1 MYYRVLIKRG
11 RWKLTKRYW
20 WVLITYIITQFSVIA
35 LAPILYIITPFDEYE
50 ASIYGNILGFILGLI
65 AVLLILK
72 PEMKS
77 NQVRNASTISQT
89 IMWSFL
95 GVFMA
100 LISQS
105 IAGMI
110 EIYVFG
116 IKTTSENTQILMD
129 ITRSIPLFIIVTT
142 LVAPIL
148 EEIVFRKIIFG
159 TLYKRT
165 NFFIAGIISALIFGF
180 IHGEPKHI
188 LVYASMGFVFAFLYV
203 KTKRIIVPIIA
214 HMAMNS
220 IVVFAQYSLTPEDIE
235 RMQKELE
242 QMQIFIGG

>member
-1 MYYRVLIKRG
+1 
-11 RWKLTKRYW
+11 LTKRYW
-20 WVLITYIITQFSVIA
+20 WILITYIIAQFSVIA
-35 LAPILYIITPFDEYE
+35 LGPLIYLITPLEKYE
-50 ASIYGNILGFILGLI
+50 AMAYGNILGFILGLI
-65 AVLLILK
+65 AILIILK

-77 NQVRNASTISQT
+77 NQMREASTITET
-89 IMWSFL
+89 IIWSIL

-100 LISQS
+100 FFAQT
-105 IAGMI
+105 IASMI
-110 EIYVFG
+110 EIHIFN
-116 IKTTSENTQILMD
+116 IKTTSENTQVLMN
-129 ITRSIPLFIIVTT
+129 ITRSVPLFMLLTAI
-142 LVAPIL
+142 VAPIL

-159 TLYKRT
+159 VLYKRT

-220 IVVFAQYSLTPEDIE
+220 IVVITQYSLTPEDIE
-235 RMQKELE
+235 KMQKQLE
-242 QMQIFIGG
+242 QMHIFIGG

>member
-1 MYYRVLIKRG
+1 M
-11 RWKLTKRYW
+11 TKRYW

-35 LAPILYIITPFDEYE
+35 IAPILYIITPLNEFE
-50 ASIYGNILGFILGLI
+50 SGIYGNILGFILGLI
-65 AVLLILK
+65 AVLIILK
-72 PEMKS
+72 PEMKA
-77 NQVRNASTISQT
+77 NQIRGASTITET
-89 IMWSFL
+89 IMWSIL

-100 LISQS
+100 LFAQT

-110 EIYVFG
+110 EIHILD
-116 IKTTSENTQILMD
+116 IKTTSENTQVLMD
-129 ITRSIPLFIIVTT
+129 ITRSVPLFMILTAI
-142 LVAPIL
+142 VAPIL

-159 TLYKRT
+159 VLYKRT
-165 NFFIAGIISALIFGF
+165 NFFIAGLISALIFGF

-220 IVVFAQYSLTPEDIE
+220 IVVITQYSLTPEDIE
-235 RMQKELE
+235 KMQRDLE

>member
-1 MYYRVLIKRG
+1 M
-11 RWKLTKRYW
+11 TKRYW
-20 WVLITYIITQFSVIA
+20 WVLLTYIITQLSVIA
-35 LAPILYIITPFDEYE
+35 LAPLLYIITPLDQFE
-50 ASIYGNILGFILGLI
+50 ASIYGNILGFILGLVVI
-65 AVLLILK
+65 LLILK
-72 PEMKS
+72 PEMKP
-77 NQVRNASTISQT
+77 NQVRGASTIGET
-89 IMWSFL
+89 IMWSIL

-100 LISQS
+100 LISQY
-105 IAGMI
+105 IAGLI

-116 IKTTSENTQILMD
+116 IKTSSENTQVLMS
-129 ITRSIPLFIIVTT
+129 ITRSIPLFMILTALI
-142 LVAPIL
+142 APIL

-159 TLYKRT
+159 AIYKRT
-165 NFFIAGIISALIFGF
+165 NFFIAGLISALIFGF

-220 IVVFAQYSLTPEDIE
+220 LVVITQFSLTPEDIE
-235 RMQKELE
+235 KMQKELE

>member
-1 MYYRVLIKRG
+1 
-11 RWKLTKRYW
+11 LTKRYW
-20 WVLITYIITQFSVIA
+20 WVLITYIIALFSVIA
-35 LAPILYIITPFDEYE
+35 LAPLLYIITPIDKYE
-50 ASIYGNILGFILGLI
+50 AMIYGNMIGFVLGLVV
-65 AVLLILK
+65 VLLILK
-72 PEMKS
+72 PEMRY
-77 NQVRNASTISQT
+77 NQVRDASTVTET
-89 IMWSFL
+89 IMWSIL

-100 LISQS
+100 FISQT

-116 IKTTSENTQILMD
+116 IKTTSENTQVLMN
-129 ITRSIPLFIIVTT
+129 ITRAVPLFMIVTA
-142 LVAPIL
+142 LIAPIL

-165 NFFIAGIISALIFGF
+165 NFFIAGLISALIFGF
-180 IHGEPKHI
+180 IHGEPEHI
-188 LVYASMGFVFAFLYV
+188 LIYASMGFVFAFLYV

-220 IVVFAQYSLTPEDIE
+220 IVVITQYSLTPEDIE
-235 RMQKELE
+235 KIQRDLE

>member
-1 MYYRVLIKRG
+1 
-11 RWKLTKRYW
+11 LTKRYW
-20 WVLITYIITQFSVIA
+20 WILITYIITQFSVLAI
-35 LAPILYIITPFDEYE
+35 APILYILTPLDDFE

-65 AVLLILK
+65 AMLLILK

-77 NQVRNASTISQT
+77 KQVRGASTIGET
-89 IMWSFL
+89 IMWSIL

-100 LISQS
+100 LFAQT

-110 EIYVFG
+110 EIYVLN

-129 ITRSIPLFIIVTT
+129 ITRAVPIFMILTA

-148 EEIVFRKIIFG
+148 EEIVFRKVIFG

-165 NFFIAGIISALIFGF
+165 NFFIAGLISAIIFGLV
-180 IHGEPKHI
+180 HGEPQHI

-220 IVVFAQYSLTPEDIE
+220 FVVITQYSLTPEDIE
-235 RMQKELE
+235 KMQKQLE
-242 QMQIFIGG
+242 QMHIFIGG

>member
-1 MYYRVLIKRG
+1 M
-11 RWKLTKRYW
+11 TKRYW
-20 WVLITYIITQFSVIA
+20 WILITYIITQFSV
-35 LAPILYIITPFDEYE
+35 LAIGPILYVLTPLDGFE
-50 ASIYGNILGFILGLI
+50 ANIYGNILGFILGLI
-65 AVLLILK
+65 AMLLILK

-77 NQVRNASTISQT
+77 NQVRGASTIGET
-89 IMWSFL
+89 IMWSIL

-100 LISQS
+100 LFAQT

-110 EIYVFG
+110 EIYVLN
-116 IKTTSENTQILMD
+116 IKTTSENTQVLMD
-129 ITRSIPLFIIVTT
+129 ITRAVPVFMILTA

-148 EEIVFRKIIFG
+148 EEIVFRKVIFG

-165 NFFIAGIISALIFGF
+165 NFFIAGLISAIIFGLV
-180 IHGEPKHI
+180 HGEPQHI

-220 IVVFAQYSLTPEDIE
+220 FVVITQYSLTPEDIE
-235 RMQKELE
+235 KMQKQLE
-242 QMQIFIGG
+242 QMHIFIGG

>member
-1 MYYRVLIKRG
+1 M
-11 RWKLTKRYW
+11 TKRYW
-20 WVLITYIITQFSVIA
+20 WVLITYIITLLSVIV
-35 LAPILYIITPFDEYE
+35 LAPIIYRFTPLDIYE

-72 PEMKS
+72 PEMKLT
-77 NQVRNASTISQT
+77 QVRDASTITET
-89 IMWSFL
+89 IMWSIL

-100 LISQS
+100 LISQT

-110 EIYVFG
+110 EIYVLN
-116 IKTTSENTQILMD
+116 IKTTSENTQQLMD
-129 ITRSIPLFIIVTT
+129 ITRSVPIFIILTA

-165 NFFIAGIISALIFGF
+165 NFFIAGLISALIFGF

-220 IVVFAQYSLTPEDIE
+220 IVVITQFSLTPEDIE
-235 RMQKELE
+235 RMQRELE

>member
-1 MYYRVLIKRG
+1 M
-11 RWKLTKRYW
+11 TKRYW
-20 WVLITYIITQFSVIA
+20 WILITYIITQFSVIA
-35 LAPILYIITPFDEYE
+35 IGPILYIITPLDKFE

-77 NQVRNASTISQT
+77 NQVRGASTLGET
-89 IMWSFL
+89 IMWSIL

-100 LISQS
+100 IFAQY
-105 IAGMI
+105 IANII
-110 EIYVFG
+110 EIFVLN
-116 IKTTSENTQILMD
+116 IKTTSENTQVLMD
-129 ITRSIPLFIIVTT
+129 ITRAVPIFMILTALI
-142 LVAPIL
+142 APIL
-148 EEIVFRKIIFG
+148 EEIVFRKVIFG

-165 NFFIAGIISALIFGF
+165 NFFIAGLISALIFGF
-180 IHGEPKHI
+180 VHGEPQHL

-220 IVVFAQYSLTPEDIE
+220 LVVITQYSLTPEDIE
-235 RMQKELE
+235 KMQKQLE

>member
-1 MYYRVLIKRG
+1 M
-11 RWKLTKRYW
+11 TKRYW
-20 WVLITYIITQFSVIA
+20 WVLITYIVTLLSVIV
-35 LAPILYIITPFDEYE
+35 LAPIIYRFTPLDIYE

-72 PEMKS
+72 PEMKLT
-77 NQVRNASTISQT
+77 QVRDASTITET
-89 IMWSFL
+89 IMWSIL

-100 LISQS
+100 LISQT

-110 EIYVFG
+110 EIYVLN
-116 IKTTSENTQILMD
+116 IKTTSENTQQLMD
-129 ITRSIPLFIIVTT
+129 ITRSVPIFIILTA

-165 NFFIAGIISALIFGF
+165 NFFIAGLISALIFGF

-220 IVVFAQYSLTPEDIE
+220 IVVITQFSLTPEDIE
-235 RMQKELE
+235 RMQRELE